1 MKSIQYIFQILIAV
15 ILAVATPILL
25 HAHQP
30 TPPISLS
37 LETKQ
42 SDDNSITA
50 IVTIK
55 PNTDITNAKF
65 IVITQQ
71 GLSADPKSQEIRLD
85 SRKEQQLEVKLS
97 SDQEQPLRVDF
108 EVQAEAKNY
117 LRAGGKTRRYFV
129 KNREGKIELVT
140 GSELRDRFRQQS
152 LNDVESKRRKSPEL
166 GHSIYDALT
175 GPLEQVDIDKVDIK
189 QITPQL
195 LAPPAGGIE
204 ELEADVIK
212 DSTKD
217 NIRDVDPITV
227 TGRFFYVN
235 RDGNTVP
242 LVNATVD
249 IRDDDTFGDEQ
260 LTSVVTGWDG
270 SYSAVVN
277 ADDGWLQNGRDIY
290 VRVRT
295 TNSRFRVQDCG
306 LFSSTYSWT
315 TDVRDDLSDGAVV
328 DFGNLQPASD
338 MDAAILFQDMNAGW
352 NHMTTTGAQDPGFVN
367 LCWPEGAT
375 NYDFSNVNIT
385 DGDEVAEDVVLH
397 EYGHAIMHNAYD
409 NNYWPANAVGPH
421 TFCDTTPQHRNLA
434 FTEGWATFVALSVN
448 PDGVYDSAS
457 WSWDLE
463 NNSCTNANGKRDET
477 MVAAGII
484 DMRDSAS
491 DGDCTT
497 GDCDPSGANL
507 VSMADL
513 WRDTVFSQNIDDMD
527 EYWDVLCPELTEA
540 QHDDAIDSLD
550 FNNID
555 VPACQ
560 CTAELTLRSANLT
573 NERAGILD
581 SLREFRDVGL
591 KKTTV
596 GKRMVQHYYA
606 HHREASKLILSDA
619 TALKNAAL
627 VFQHVAKTMD
637 GYALGKGEDTPLL
650 DDSAKQAA
658 QELVRFF
665 KENASPEFLSA
676 VAEAEQFIEP
686 ASKTPLSRMKPILNR
701 PSPK

>member
-1 MKSIQYIFQILIAV
+1 METLKHFTSVFRTLAIFIA
-15 ILAVATPILL
+15 TTTLL

-30 TPPISLS
+30 IPPVSLN

-42 SDDNSITA
+42 SDDNNVTA
-50 IVTIK
+50 IVIIK
-55 PNTDITNAKF
+55 PNVEITDARLVVT
-65 IVITQQ
+65 TED
-71 GLSADPKSQEIRLD
+71 GLTAEPKSQQIRLD
-85 SRKEQQLEVKLS
+85 SLEEHRLEVKLQ
-97 SDQEQPLRVDF
+97 SDQKQPLRVDF
-108 EVQAEAKNY
+108 EVQAKAKNY
-117 LRAGGKTRRYFV
+117 LRAGGKARRYFV
-129 KNREGKIELVT
+129 KNRDGNIELVT
-140 GSELRDRFRQQS
+140 GSDLRDRSREQK
-152 LNDVESKRRKSPEL
+152 LKEVESKKREAPEL
-166 GHSIYDALT
+166 GHTIYDELT
-175 GPLEQVDIDKVDIK
+175 GPLVEVDLDKVDTK
-189 QITPQL
+189 EITPQL

-204 ELEADVIK
+204 PLEADVIK
-212 DSTKD
+212 DSTRD

-227 TGRFFYVN
+227 TGRFFYVDRN
-235 RDGNTVP
+235 GSTVP

-306 LFSSTYSWT
+306 IFSSTYSWT
-315 TDVRDDLSDGAVV
+315 TDVRNDLSDGAVV
-328 DFGNLQPASD
+328 DFGSLQPASD
-338 MDAAILFQDMNAGW
+338 MDAARMFQDLNAGW
-352 NHMTTTGAQDPGFVN
+352 NHITTAGSQDPGFVN
-367 LCWPEGAT
+367 LCWPESAT

-397 EYGHAIMHNAYD
+397 EYGHAIMHNAY
-409 NNYWPANAVGPH
+409 NNSYWPANAVGPH

-463 NNSCTNANGKRDET
+463 NNSCSNADGKRDET

-491 DGDCTT
+491 DGNCS
-497 GDCDPSGANL
+497 GGSCDPSGSNR
-507 VSMADL
+507 VSMVDL

-527 EYWDVLCPELTEA
+527 EYWDVLCPELSEA

-560 CTAELTLRSANLT
+560 CTAELSLAAADRD
-573 NERAGILD
+573 RDIPQVVD

-596 GKRMVQHYYA
+596 GKRMIQHYYA
-606 HHREASKLILSDA
+606 NHREASKLILSNPA
-619 TALKNAAL
+619 ALKHAVSIFTN
-627 VFQHVAKTMD
+627 VAKTMD
-637 GYALGKGEDTPLL
+637 GYALGKGEDRPLL
-650 DDSAKQAA
+650 DSSTRKDV
-658 QELVRFF
+658 QELVNYL
-665 KENASPEFLSA
+665 KEKASPDFLSA
-676 VAEAEQFIEP
+676 ITEAEQYIEP
-686 ASKTPLSRMKPILNR
+686 ASKVPLSRLQSILDR
-701 PSPK
+701 PNPK

>member
-1 MKSIQYIFQILIAV
+1 MKSIKYSSKFIQMAV
-15 ILAVATPILL
+15 LYAISITLL
-25 HAHQP
+25 YAHQP
-30 TPPISLS
+30 TPPVSLS

-42 SDDNSITA
+42 SDDSSITA
-50 IVTIK
+50 IVIIK
-55 PNTDITNAKF
+55 PNIEISDAKL
-65 IVITQQ
+65 IVITQD
-71 GLSADPKSQEIRLD
+71 GLKADPKSQEIRLD
-85 SRKEQQLEVKLS
+85 ALKEARFEVKLQ
-97 SDQEQPLRVDF
+97 SDQKQPLRVDF
-108 EVQAEAKNY
+108 EVQANAKNY

-129 KNREGKIELVT
+129 KNRDGKVELVT
-140 GSELRDRFRQQS
+140 GSDLRDRFREKT
-152 LNDVESKRRKSPEL
+152 LNEVESRKRKSPEL
-166 GHSIYDALT
+166 GQTIYDALT
-175 GPLEQVDIDKVDIK
+175 GPLVEVDINKVELK
-189 QITPQL
+189 ESQPQL

-204 ELEADVIK
+204 ELERDTIK
-212 DSTKD
+212 DSTED

-227 TGRFFYVN
+227 TGKFFYVDRN
-235 RDGNTVP
+235 GITVP

-290 VRVRT
+290 ARVRT

-306 LFSSTYSWT
+306 FITTTYSWT
-315 TDVRDDLSDGAVV
+315 TEVRDNLPDGAVV

-338 MDAAILFQDMNAGW
+338 MDAAIMFQDMNAGW
-352 NHMTTTGAQDPGFVN
+352 NHMTTTGSQDPGFVN

-375 NYDFSNVNIT
+375 NYDFSNVNVT

-397 EYGHAIMHNAYD
+397 EYGHAIMHNAY
-409 NNYWPANAVGPH
+409 NNSYWPANAVGPH
-421 TFCDTTPQHRNLA
+421 TFCDTTPQNQNLS

-463 NNSCTNANGKRDET
+463 NNSCSNAEGKRDET
-477 MVAAGII
+477 MVAAGLI

-491 DGDCTT
+491 DGNCSS
-497 GDCDPSGANL
+497 GDCDPSGTNN
-507 VSMADL
+507 VSMVDL
-513 WRDTVFSQNIDDMD
+513 WRDTVFSQNIDHMD
-527 EYWDVLCPELTEA
+527 EYWDVLCPELNEA
-540 QHDDAIDSLD
+540 QHDDGIDSLD

-560 CTAELTLRSANLT
+560 CTAELALASSDLNA
-573 NERAGILD
+573 ERAGILD

-596 GKRMVQHYYA
+596 GRRMVQHYYS
-606 HHREASKLILSDA
+606 HHREASKLILSNPSVLKDA
-619 TALKNAAL
+619 AMI
-627 VFQHVAKTMD
+627 FQHVAKTMD
-637 GYALGKGEDTPLL
+637 EYALGKGQDKPLL
-650 DDSAKQAA
+650 DESTRKSAL
-658 QELVRFF
+658 ELVNYL
-665 KENASPEFLSA
+665 KEKASPEFLSA
-676 VAEAEQFIEP
+676 ITEAEQFIEP
-686 ASKTPLSRMKPILNR
+686 SSKIPLSRMKSILDR